1 MRPLI
6 TLTTDFGLY
15 DPFVGIMK
23 GVILNI
29 EPDARIIDI
38 THNIE
43 PQNILQ
49 AARVLNA
56 TYPWYPRKTIHI
68 VVVDPD
74 VGGPESSKNSIAKKK
89 TSHSNKSVLSLIT
102 EGRGP
107 VGKRPILIQSQ
118 FQTFIGPDNGVLTP
132 ALGSKSKVYEL
143 NNPKY
148 FLKNISNTFH
158 GRDLFAPVGAWIA
171 NGIPPSKMGPRLL
184 TPTQLNMP
192 EATQKNQWIEGEI
205 IYIDHFGNATTNISL
220 ELIEKAYSPSDTI
233 EVRVGKDKINGLVT
247 GYYQVTLGQ
256 PGAILNSWNQLEIFS
271 RENSA
276 EKKLK
281 LKLGQ
286 PVTLK
291 TK

>member
-6 TLTTDFGLY
+6 TLTTDFGLD

-184 TPTQLNMP
+184 KPTQLNMP
-192 EATQKNQWIEGEI
+192 EATQKNEWIEGEI

-220 ELIEKAYSPSDTI
+220 ELIEKTYSSTDTI
-233 EVRVGKDKINGLVT
+233 EINAGKEKINGLVT
-247 GYYQVTLGQ
+247 GYYQVSLGQ
-256 PGAILNSWNQLEIFS
+256 PGAILNSWNQLEIFC

-276 EKKLK
+276 EKKLT

-286 PVTLK
+286 LVTLK
-291 TK
+291 KK

>member
-6 TLTTDFGLY
+6 TLTTDFGLD

-184 TPTQLNMP
+184 KPTQLNMP
-192 EATQKNQWIEGEI
+192 EATQKNEWIEGEI

-220 ELIEKAYSPSDTI
+220 ELIEKTYSSTDTI
-233 EVRVGKDKINGLVT
+233 EISAGKEKINGLVT
-247 GYYQVTLGQ
+247 GYYQVSLGQ
-256 PGAILNSWNQLEIFS
+256 SGAILNSWNQLEIFC

-291 TK
+291 GK

>member
-1 MRPLI
+1 MHPLI
-6 TLTTDFGLY
+6 TLTTDFGLD

-171 NGIPPSKMGPRLL
+171 SGIPPSKMGPRLL
-184 TPTQLNMP
+184 KPTQLNMP
-192 EATQKNQWIEGEI
+192 EATQKNEWIEGEI

-220 ELIEKAYSPSDTI
+220 ELIEKTYSSTDTI
-233 EVRVGKDKINGLVT
+233 EISAGKEKISGLVT
-247 GYYQVTLGQ
+247 GYYQVSLGQ